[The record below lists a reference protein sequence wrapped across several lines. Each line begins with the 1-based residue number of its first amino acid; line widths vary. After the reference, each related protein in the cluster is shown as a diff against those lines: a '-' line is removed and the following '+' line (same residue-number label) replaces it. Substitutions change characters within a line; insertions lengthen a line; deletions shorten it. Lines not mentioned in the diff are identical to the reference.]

1 MGSRPVDPAL
11 RRSQLLSAA
20 FEWGLSIV
28 TVAGLAFVGWLGHE
42 THWTF
47 SFGHHGSGHG
57 HGAAESAAHDG
68 HAAEAGEEENA
79 DLIEFP
85 SAGALERAGIE
96 VEPVERR
103 PIVDRVTAHGVV
115 RYDERHIAQL
125 STRVPG
131 SIWRVEKHLG
141 DHVSRGDVLLVVE
154 SSDVGRLKAEFLNAL
169 VVYETRK
176 EQLAILE
183 EVKGVVMG
191 RQIREATAAV
201 RAARIELVNAEQAL
215 VNLGYELSIAEYE
228 PLSDDTRA
236 ARIRTL
242 GIPPQL
248 LADVPPDAITSNL
261 LPLRAPFAGV
271 VTGREVVVGELVN
284 EGKPIFEVADVS
296 TMWVTLAV
304 SKEDASRVAVGQ
316 PVRFRPD
323 GADAEFESRVTWIG
337 TAVDDTTRTLEVRT
351 EIPGDGP
358 IPLRA
363 NTFGMGS
370 IEVGRV
376 ESAMV
381 VPSTSVQWDGARW
394 VVFVPVGDSSFEA
407 RAVEPGLRADG
418 HLEIRGDFA
427 GDVPTRVVTTGSHLL
442 KSKILLDRMES
453 GEL

>member
-11 RRSQLLSAA
+11 RRSQFLAAA
-20 FEWGLSIV
+20 FEWALSIA
-28 TVAGLAFVGWLGHE
+28 TVAGLAFVGWLGHS

-47 SFGHHGSGHG
+47 GLGQHDDGHG
-57 HGAAESAAHDG
+57 HAAAEPAAQEST
-68 HAAEAGEEENA
+68 AARS

-85 SAGALERAGIE
+85 SAGALQRAGIE
-96 VEPVERR
+96 IEPVERR

-141 DHVSRGDVLLVVE
+141 DQVSRGDVLLVVE

-169 VVYETRK
+169 VAYETRRV
-176 EQLAILE
+176 QLTILE

-191 RQIREATAAV
+191 RQIREASAAL
-201 RAARIELVNAEQAL
+201 RAARIDLFNAEQAL

-228 PLSDDTRA
+228 PLDDDTRA
-236 ARIRTL
+236 SRIRTL
-242 GIPPQL
+242 GVPPEL
-248 LADVPPDAITSNL
+248 LADVPPDAVTSNL

-271 VTGREVVVGELVN
+271 VTGREVVVGELVD

-296 TMWVTLAV
+296 TMWVALAV
-304 SKEDASRVAVGQ
+304 SKEDASRVAIGQ

-323 GADAEFESRVTWIG
+323 GADVEFESRVTWIG

-358 IPLRA
+358 VALRA

-370 IEVGRV
+370 IEVDRV
-376 ESAMV
+376 EAAVV

-394 VVFVPVGDSSFEA
+394 VVFVPVGDSSFAA
-407 RAVEPGLRADG
+407 RQVEPGLRAGG
-418 HLEIRGDFA
+418 HLEIRGGFA
-427 GDVPTRVVTTGSHLL
+427 GDAPTHVVTTGSHLL

>member
-11 RRSQLLSAA
+11 RRSQLLAAA

-28 TVAGLAFVGWLGHE
+28 TVASLAFVGWLGHS

-47 SFGHHGSGHG
+47 GLGHHDD
-57 HGAAESAAHDG
+57 AHG
-68 HAAEAGEEENA
+68 HAATEPAVEGNEAPANA
-79 DLIEFP
+79 DVIEFA

-103 PIVDRVTAHGVV
+103 PIIDRVTAHGVV

-131 SIWRVEKHLG
+131 SVWRVEKHLG
-141 DHVSRGDVLLVVE
+141 DRVTKGDVLLVVE

-169 VVYETRK
+169 VAYETRR

-183 EVKGVVMG
+183 EVKGAVMG

-201 RAARIELVNAEQAL
+201 RAARIDLVNAEQAL
-215 VNLGYELSIAEYE
+215 VNLGYELSIAEYQ
-228 PLSDDTRA
+228 PLDDDTRA

-242 GIPPQL
+242 GVPPQL
-248 LADVPPDAITSNL
+248 LEGVHDDAITSNL

-271 VTGREVVVGELVN
+271 VTGREVVVGELVD

-296 TMWVTLAV
+296 TMWVALSV

-358 IPLRA
+358 VPLRA

-376 ESAMV
+376 EKAVV
-381 VPSTSVQWDGARW
+381 VPSSSVQWDGARW
-394 VVFVPVGDSSFEA
+394 VVFVPVGDVSFAA
-407 RAVEPGLRADG
+407 RPVEPGLRAGG

-427 GDVPTRVVTTGSHLL
+427 AGHPTHVVTTGSHLL
-442 KSKILLDRMES
+442 KSKIMLDKMES